1 MPLFS
6 VFLHMICLLLAC
18 HSYSQYSLIFFGKV
32 LCALVSKVIILSLY
46 LCCFCL
52 LCSSPSSGIPYS
64 FYIQPVICANIPLS
78 LKLPS
83 HCAFFHTLSCSFS
96 PPLWAEL
103 CPLVPGISLAVLELI
118 GGDILRLLCYREMLP
133 STRQSQLHFDLS
145 QQGKRGFFPMPLVCC
160 CHMEK
165 ADGVDQEVNLEA
177 YPFLA
182 ACVRFVH

>member
-52 LCSSPSSGIPYS
+52 PRSSPSSGTLYS

-83 HCAFFHTLSCSFS
+83 HCAFFHTLSRSFS
-96 PPLWAEL
+96 PTSVGRVVPAGAWNIPGCSGIDWRWYSEVIVLQGNAAKHQAVPAALWPLTARQE
-103 CPLVPGISLAVLELI
+103 
-118 GGDILRLLCYREMLP
+118 RLLPHAFGLLLP
-133 STRQSQLHFDLS
+133 Y
-145 QQGKRGFFPMPLVCC
+145 GKGRWCWSGS
-160 CHMEK
+160 
-165 ADGVDQEVNLEA
+165 
-177 YPFLA
+177 
-182 ACVRFVH
+182 